1 MPTAARGFGQPI
13 HRPRRA
19 GRAMPAL
26 VSTCGECSGLSVH
39 HVRIHFS
46 CVSSARAGVE
56 LSWSSTSGM
65 SCCRVQWCPVQLA
78 AGARYCGGP
87 WDACHC
93 FTHARA
99 ARVLPRCARIKGV
112 RVAAAVGMSGPTPII
127 CWCAATR
134 RGALAWRE
142 VLGATQAQID
152 IDWREEVCS
161 DFFNSMAVVWNT
173 VQTRFAHQ
181 LA

>member
-1 MPTAARGFGQPI
+1 
-13 HRPRRA
+13 
-19 GRAMPAL
+19 MPAL
-26 VSTCGECSGLSVH
+26 VSTCSECSGLSVH

-112 RVAAAVGMSGPTPII
+112 RVAAAVGISGPNPII
-127 CWCAATR
+127 CWCVWPHAAER
-134 RGALAWRE
+134 WGGEKLEKFWVERS
-142 VLGATQAQID
+142 Q
-152 IDWREEVCS
+152 
-161 DFFNSMAVVWNT
+161 
-173 VQTRFAHQ
+173 H
-181 LA
+181 

>member
-1 MPTAARGFGQPI
+1 
-13 HRPRRA
+13 
-19 GRAMPAL
+19 MPAL
-26 VSTCGECSGLSVH
+26 VSTCSECSGLSVH

-112 RVAAAVGMSGPTPII
+112 RVAAAVGISGPTAII
-127 CWCAATR
+127 CSGVWPHAAER
-134 RGALAWRE
+134 WRGEKFW
-142 VLGATQAQID
+142 
-152 IDWREEVCS
+152 
-161 DFFNSMAVVWNT
+161 
-173 VQTRFAHQ
+173 VQRSQH
-181 LA
+181 

>member
-1 MPTAARGFGQPI
+1 
-13 HRPRRA
+13 
-19 GRAMPAL
+19 MPAL
-26 VSTCGECSGLSVH
+26 VSTCSECSGLSVH

-112 RVAAAVGMSGPTPII
+112 RVAAAVGISGPTAII
-127 CWCAATR
+127 RCCVPP
-134 RGALAWRE
+134 RGRPEALAWRE
-142 VLGATQAQID
+142 VDGVQAANFLKDPGKPDSRGTKKSADELSKKVVVQLTSS
-152 IDWREEVCS
+152 EVVPVCVCVSSQCS
-161 DFFNSMAVVWNT
+161 E
-173 VQTRFAHQ
+173 
-181 LA
+181 